1 MNLSERLQKINYK
14 EKEII
19 KVDYRNCN
27 EAQLIELTRLHKELV
42 LKENKQSLFLANYED
57 TFGTPDYMSAA
68 KDFTASTR
76 HLVTKGA
83 FLGITGPK
91 VFLLKGV
98 TYFINVNFKTFTE
111 ENDALDWLVS

>member
-1 MNLSERLQKINYK
+1 MNLNERLQKISYK
-14 EKEII
+14 GKEII

-27 EAQLIELTRLHKELV
+27 EAQLIALTHLHKELV
-42 LKENKQSLFLANYED
+42 LKENKESLFLANYEN

-76 HLVTKGA
+76 HLITKGA

-91 VFLLKGV
+91 VFLLKGI
-98 TYFINVNFKTFTE
+98 TYFINVNFKTFSE
-111 ENDALDWLVS
+111 EKDALDWLVD